1 MGKALSTPG
10 DLTAGALAAVEAAA
24 AEIDQPLADLLG
36 RAESI
41 GYATT
46 VGLNALLTG
55 TGAPLGLI
63 TTEGFEATLPVAR
76 AAKVAG
82 LSPAE
87 TTEAVCWAKPP
98 LLLSRQRIMG
108 VPERIDAHGEVIRPL
123 DETAAAAAIKALR
136 DDGVT
141 SYAVSLL
148 WSVADP
154 RHEVRIAE
162 LIVQIHPGAHVSLSS
177 AVPRIGEYERTMTT
191 VLDASTAPLVA
202 EEIRTL
208 AHALAE
214 RGFAGHLHVMQ
225 SSGST
230 CDADGGLRAVE
241 TLGSGP
247 VAGLLAS
254 AELVQQLGR
263 SEAIATDVGGTSFDV
278 GLITGGEATM
288 ATRPM
293 IGRWALAHP
302 VVEVVSIG
310 TGGGSLAWIDPV
322 LGSLRVG
329 PQSAGAQPG
338 PACYRRGGTAPTLTD
353 AAVTLGYLSE
363 LGQVLELDRSA
374 AERVM
379 EVDTTPGTIVDCL
392 WPAGMS
398 MGVTAAG
405 QEVRT
410 AVNICLSRMFD
421 ASDDPNV
428 RSQILAS
435 CVSGSFTQTISGAF
449 DDGRDFSAML
459 LDGLPGG
466 SGARWGGDGSDTGG
480 YLTSPA
486 GLCTNIETNEQHYP
500 VLYRYRWER
509 PDSGGPGQWRGGV
522 GVEHAYQLHRA
533 AGTVTSTV
541 FAHGQQPPTAAGV
554 VGGEPGMQ
562 HTGVYERA
570 DGTIEVPPPKQVGE
584 LAPGDVYANL
594 CGGGGGV
601 GDPLDRD
608 PVAVEHDVAEGLVTE
623 AGAVR
628 DYGVVIGD
636 VEATK
641 TLRASRRQARIE
653 RDPEPPLEEPPT
665 GRRLSSTVVL
675 ANGHYLCS
683 RCGHEH
689 GPTNEPLVSLLI
701 VSRSPVD
708 ERTPWPSARPGADRF
723 ELRRLYC
730 PACAVQ
736 VDVQVALA
744 NAPFLE
750 TAELIED

>member
-1 MGKALSTPG
+1 MRIGIDTGGTFTDAVVVAPDPDGAARVGVGKALSTSG

-24 AEIDQPLADLLG
+24 AETDQPLANLLG

-55 TGAPLGLI
+55 TGAPIGLI

-87 TTEAVCWAKPP
+87 ATEAVCWAKPP
-98 LLLSRQRIMG
+98 LLLSRQRIVG
-108 VPERIDAHGEVIRPL
+108 VPERIDGHGEVVRPL
-123 DETAAAAAIKALR
+123 DEAAAVAVIKALR

-162 LIVQIHPGAHVSLSS
+162 LIAQIHPGAHVSLSS

-302 VVEVVSIG
+302 MVEVVSIG

-329 PQSAGAQPG
+329 PHSAGAQPG

-353 AAVTLGYLSE
+353 AAVTLGYLGG
-363 LGQVLELDRSA
+363 LGQVLELDHGA
-374 AERVM
+374 AERALEDAVAAPLGLSEPEAADAVVGVACSQM
-379 EVDTTPGTIVDCL
+379 ADLIRRVTVQRGHDPAGFTMLAYGGAAPQYATRYAAEVGVAEVVVPSAASVFSALGAARGKRPAPEPAVLDDSTSEPPAIGRRDAWFDRQFASCRVYDGPRLVPGTLLEGPAFIDHPSTTIVLRPGDRAEVDAESHTHLFPG
-392 WPAGMS
+392 
-398 MGVTAAG
+398 
-405 QEVRT
+405 
-410 AVNICLSRMFD
+410 
-421 ASDDPNV
+421 
-428 RSQILAS
+428 
-435 CVSGSFTQTISGAF
+435 
-449 DDGRDFSAML
+449 
-459 LDGLPGG
+459 
-466 SGARWGGDGSDTGG
+466 
-480 YLTSPA
+480 
-486 GLCTNIETNEQHYP
+486 
-500 VLYRYRWER
+500 
-509 PDSGGPGQWRGGV
+509 
-522 GVEHAYQLHRA
+522 
-533 AGTVTSTV
+533 
-541 FAHGQQPPTAAGV
+541 PP
-554 VGGEPGMQ
+554 
-562 HTGVYERA
+562 
-570 DGTIEVPPPKQVGE
+570 
-584 LAPGDVYANL
+584 
-594 CGGGGGV
+594 
-601 GDPLDRD
+601 
-608 PVAVEHDVAEGLVTE
+608 
-623 AGAVR
+623 
-628 DYGVVIGD
+628 
-636 VEATK
+636 
-641 TLRASRRQARIE
+641 S
-653 RDPEPPLEEPPT
+653 
-665 GRRLSSTVVL
+665 
-675 ANGHYLCS
+675 
-683 RCGHEH
+683 
-689 GPTNEPLVSLLI
+689 
-701 VSRSPVD
+701 
-708 ERTPWPSARPGADRF
+708 
-723 ELRRLYC
+723 
-730 PACAVQ
+730 
-736 VDVQVALA
+736 
-744 NAPFLE
+744 
-750 TAELIED
+750 